1 LHATP
6 QGTTKKRFQQRHYVY
21 LGIVVAIAACLA
33 WSLSLLASAAPPG
46 GAATSASVATS
57 AYVVGS
63 GASGDIGVASSVG
76 GKGTSI
82 RLLPPSVGGL
92 ALAAQVSGA
101 QARAQVEQLHGKV
114 LGAGLDQA
122 WIGQYGDPPQATVWA
137 TRSVR
142 REDAEAL
149 LARMAGQLGNGD
161 SPFHVV
167 GPVVKGDAHGYELDG
182 MGQKHYYF
190 LVGSDLYWL
199 AIDPRLGPS
208 GLDELV
214 RFGASME
221 AL

>member
-1 LHATP
+1 MA
-6 QGTTKKRFQQRHYVY
+6 
-21 LGIVVAIAACLA
+21 
-33 WSLSLLASAAPPG
+33 ASAA
-46 GAATSASVATS
+46 
-57 AYVVGS
+57 
-63 GASGDIGVASSVG
+63 SGDNGGGSPVG
-76 GKGTSI
+76 AEGTSV
-82 RLLPPSVGGL
+82 RLLPQSVAGL
-92 ALAAQVSGA
+92 ALTAEVSGT

-122 WIGQYGDPPQATVWA
+122 WIGEYGNPPRATVWA

-149 LARMAGQLGNGD
+149 LARMAGRLGSGD
-161 SPFHVV
+161 SPFRVV

-199 AIDPRLGPS
+199 AIDSGLGPS
-208 GLDELV
+208 GLNELV

-221 AL
+221 EL

>member
-1 LHATP
+1 MRTTP
-6 QGTTKKRFQQRHYVY
+6 QGTTKKSLQPRHYVY
-21 LGIVVAIAACLA
+21 LVIVVAVAVILA
-33 WSLSLLASAAPPG
+33 WSLGLLASAAPPD
-46 GAATSASVATS
+46 GATTSASVARS
-57 AYVVGS
+57 AAPGE
-63 GASGDIGVASSVG
+63 DTGVASPVG
-76 GKGTSI
+76 AKGTPI

-92 ALAAQVSGA
+92 ALAAEVSGG

-122 WIGQYGDPPQATVWA
+122 WIGEYGDPPRATVWV
-137 TRSVR
+137 TRSIR

-149 LARMAGQLGNGD
+149 LGRMAETIGDGD
-161 SPFHVV
+161 SPFQAV
-167 GPVVKGDAHGYELDG
+167 GPIARGDAHGYELDG

-199 AIDPRLGPS
+199 AIDTGLGPM

-221 AL
+221 EL